1 MTVRSNDMAQTSK
14 EPIAAGRTQEAADT
28 CGFHT
33 PVPNVDAR
41 QLIEDAENRNGD
53 DHLKAAAVRAY
64 NGHKRRCIGDD
75 EIVELLPMV
84 RKIARRAVTY
94 VKPPLSFEDLVSAGT
109 VGLLKAAR
117 DFDATHQAEFRTYAY
132 IRIRGAVLDELRRAS
147 LLPAGVTRQIR
158 AAREM
163 YRQILQ
169 QTGIAPTD
177 EELAQ
182 RLGISIEEIGELFE
196 NARAQHFVSID
207 ALEQEEPALGNILA
221 SADTDAPDSRLN
233 RSELVQQLAKAM
245 QELDERLQQILVLYY
260 QQHLTMKQ
268 IAEVLE
274 ITESRVCQLHA
285 SALFS
290 LSAKL
295 EPWKNDG

>member
-1 MTVRSNDMAQTSK
+1 MAQTS
-14 EPIAAGRTQEAADT
+14 EEQTATQRTPEAAST
-28 CGFHT
+28 RGIQT
-33 PVPNVDAR
+33 PVPHVDAR
-41 QLIEDAENRNGD
+41 RIIEEAQDQNGG

-64 NGHKRRCIGDD
+64 NGHKRSCIGDD
-75 EIVELLPMV
+75 EILQLLPMV
-84 RKIARRAVTY
+84 RKIARRAVSY
-94 VKPPLSFEDLVSAGT
+94 IKPPLSFEDLVSAGT
-109 VGLLKAAR
+109 IGLLKAAK
-117 DFDATHQAEFRTYAY
+117 DFDATHQAEFKTYAY
-132 IRIRGAVLDELRRAS
+132 IRIKGAVLDELRRAS
-147 LLPAGVTRQIR
+147 PLPSNVTRQIR
-158 AAREM
+158 VAKEM
-163 YRQILQ
+163 YHQIVQ
-169 QTGIAPTD
+169 QTGKAPTD

-182 RLGISIEEIGELFE
+182 KLEISVEEITGLFE
-196 NARAQHFVSID
+196 SARAQHFVSID

-221 SADTDAPDSRLN
+221 SADTDAPDNQLN
-233 RSELVQQLAKAM
+233 KRELVEQLAKAM
-245 QELDERLQQILVLYY
+245 QELDERRQQILVLYY

>member
-1 MTVRSNDMAQTSK
+1 MAQTS
-14 EPIAAGRTQEAADT
+14 EEQTVTQRTSEAANS
-28 CGFHT
+28 CGLQT
-33 PVPNVDAR
+33 PVPHVDAR
-41 QLIEDAENRNGD
+41 QIIEEARDHNGG

-64 NGHKRRCIGDD
+64 NGHKPSCIGDD
-75 EIVELLPMV
+75 EILQLLPMV
-84 RKIARRAVTY
+84 RKIARRAVSY
-94 VKPPLSFEDLVSAGT
+94 IRPPLSFEDLVSAGT
-109 VGLLKAAR
+109 VGLLKAAK
-117 DFDATHQAEFRTYAY
+117 DFDATHQAEFKTYAY
-132 IRIRGAVLDELRRAS
+132 IRIKGAVLDELRRVS
-147 LLPAGVTRQIR
+147 PLPSNITRQIR
-158 AAREM
+158 VAKEM
-163 YRQILQ
+163 YHQIVQ
-169 QTGIAPTD
+169 QTGRAPTE

-182 RLGISIEEIGELFE
+182 KLETSVEEINGLFE

-221 SADTDAPDSRLN
+221 SADTDAPDNQLN
-233 RSELVQQLAKAM
+233 RRELVEQLAKAM
-245 QELDERLQQILVLYY
+245 QGLDERRQQILVLYY